1 MRTWP
6 RRLGYCVWALA
17 ALAGC
22 SEMGGEG
29 LGGERTEG
37 WSQAM
42 LPNVPRDEAFDAG
55 VHALRQWFRLE
66 EVSATDGVVR
76 SAITEFDQKGG
87 TGRIRDAAIGYSNR
101 MRHRA
106 TLIVTGQGTGSVAK
120 CMVSVERLD
129 TADHR
134 VFRDQERF
142 QDYPTETPIDR
153 DAGISS
159 SQDQV
164 WTPMP
169 RDRKLEQ
176 EILGVLRN
184 RATPSPQSAPAQG

>member
-1 MRTWP
+1 MRSSP
-6 RRLGYCVWALA
+6 RRWKFGIWALA
-17 ALAGC
+17 ALTGC
-22 SEMGGEG
+22 SEMGGSDI
-29 LGGERTEG
+29 GGERTEG
-37 WSQAM
+37 WSQAV
-42 LPNVPRDEAFDAG
+42 LANVPCGEAFDAG
-55 VHALRQWFRLE
+55 VHAMRQWFRLE
-66 EVSATDGVVR
+66 DVSPGDGVVR
-76 SAITEFDQKGG
+76 STLAEYDQKGG
-87 TGRIRDAAIGYSNR
+87 TGRIRDAAIGYRNR

-106 TLIVTGQGTGSVAK
+106 TLIVTGQGAGSVAK

-153 DAGISS
+153 DAGISA

-176 EILGVLRN
+176 EILEVLRN
-184 RATPSPQSAPAQG
+184 RAAPSPQSAPAQG

>member
-1 MRTWP
+1 MQRKP
-6 RRLGYCVWALA
+6 RRWEFSVCVLA
-17 ALAGC
+17 ALTGC

-37 WSQAM
+37 WSQAT
-42 LPNVPRDEAFDAG
+42 LPNVPRAEAFDAG
-55 VHALRQWFRLE
+55 VHAMRQWFRLE
-66 EVSATDGVVR
+66 DISPGDGLVR
-76 SAITEFDQKGG
+76 SAVTEFDQKGG
-87 TGRIRDAAIGYSNR
+87 TGRIRDTAIGYRNR
-101 MRHRA
+101 MRHQA
-106 TLIVTGQGTGSVAK
+106 TLIIAAQGTGSVAK

-134 VFRDQERF
+134 VFRDNDRF

-176 EILGVLRN
+176 EILEVLRN
-184 RATPSPQSAPAQG
+184 RAAPAPQSAPAQG

>member
-1 MRTWP
+1 MQFTP
-6 RRLGYCVWALA
+6 RRLGFCVCALS
-17 ALAGC
+17 ALTGC
-22 SEMGGEG
+22 SEMGGSDI
-29 LGGERTEG
+29 GGERTEG

-66 EVSATDGVVR
+66 DISPGDGVVR
-76 SAITEFDQKGG
+76 SAVTEYDQKGG
-87 TGRIRDAAIGYSNR
+87 TGRIRDTAIGYRNR
-101 MRHRA
+101 MRHQA
-106 TLIVTGQGTGSVAK
+106 TLIVTAQGTGSVAK

-134 VFRDQERF
+134 VFRDNERF
-142 QDYPTETPIDR
+142 QDYPSETPIDR
-153 DAGISS
+153 DAGISAG
-159 SQDQV
+159 QDQV

-169 RDRKLEQ
+169 RDRSLEQ

-184 RATPSPQSAPAQG
+184 RAAPPPQSAPTQG

>member
-6 RRLGYCVWALA
+6 RRLGFSVWTLA

-22 SEMGGEG
+22 SEMGGSDI
-29 LGGERTEG
+29 GGERTEG
-37 WSQAM
+37 WSQAA

-66 EVSATDGVVR
+66 DISPQDGVVR
-76 SAITEFDQKGG
+76 SAVTEYDQKGG
-87 TGRIRDAAIGYSNR
+87 TGRIRDTAIGYRNR
-101 MRHRA
+101 MRHQA
-106 TLIVTGQGTGSVAK
+106 TLLVATQGTGSVAK

-142 QDYPTETPIDR
+142 QDYPSETPIDR
-153 DAGISS
+153 DAGISA

-176 EILGVLRN
+176 DILEVLRN
-184 RATPSPQSAPAQG
+184 RAAPPPQTAPAQG